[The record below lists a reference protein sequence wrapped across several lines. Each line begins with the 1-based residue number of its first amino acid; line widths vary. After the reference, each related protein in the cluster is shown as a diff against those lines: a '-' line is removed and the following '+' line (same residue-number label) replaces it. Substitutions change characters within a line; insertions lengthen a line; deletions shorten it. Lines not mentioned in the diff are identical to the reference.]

1 MFVVTR
7 QIVSVKG
14 PWLKCH
20 VFIVPVSRPRASEH
34 RLTSHKLHSI
44 NLNFRVRVR
53 APEYKCN
60 KRIGIMIIT
69 TNYAC
74 VQNINI
80 ALHCYTADMNDKV
93 SSVVSV
99 TAIELVCLTVSN
111 T

>member
-20 VFIVPVSRPRASEH
+20 VFIVPVSRPPASEH

-60 KRIGIMIIT
+60 KRIGIMIILT
-69 TNYAC
+69 KYAC
-74 VQNINI
+74 IQNIVT
-80 ALHCYTADMNDKV
+80 LHTADMNDIV

-99 TAIELVCLTVSN
+99 TARELVCLTVSN
-111 T
+111 RI